1 MRVSKFGDWTRA
13 GVVLQALST
22 KITPAFSVQLQE
34 DGEFILEKLIGH
46 IDSQDLSWTPLAE
59 STIVLKNGD
68 DTVYVETGY
77 LKDHLK
83 VRKVKSPKSGVTFF
97 IGASAWDRTPDGVK
111 LSDLM
116 IWLEYGTDKIP
127 PRPLIRPTMGE
138 VESTLKSNWKKIIE
152 DLIKGGK

>member
-22 KITPAFSVQLQE
+22 KITPAFSVQLQK
-34 DGEFILEKLIGH
+34 DGEFILEKLKGH

-77 LKDHLK
+77 LKDH
-83 VRKVKSPKSGVTFF
+83 
-97 IGASAWDRTPDGVK
+97 
-111 LSDLM
+111 
-116 IWLEYGTDKIP
+116 
-127 PRPLIRPTMGE
+127 
-138 VESTLKSNWKKIIE
+138 
-152 DLIKGGK
+152 